1 MVASRTMPIFAPPP
15 PRLPAPIAVAMQE
28 LPPFSFI
35 GFRAHM
41 PMSEARAL
49 ATQAGGSLTCKATTD
64 PRLRECTGIFPFP
77 KVIPPFKIL
86 ISSVRDTA
94 AVIVLTANVKES
106 DAREWARALTQDFGT
121 PNHKRDQRVSESWQ
135 WIRKG
140 QMLRLLQHEGGGIL
154 ETAVT
159 LTDGPLLDAL
169 GPPPS
174 LQKAPPKRKKPD

>member
-1 MVASRTMPIFAPPP
+1 MPIFVPAPSP
-15 PRLPAPIAVAMQE
+15 PAPIVVAIQQ
-28 LPPFSFI
+28 LPPLGFV

-49 ATQAGGSLTCKATTD
+49 ATSAGGSLSCKATTD
-64 PRLRECTGIFPFP
+64 ARLRECTGGMPFP
-77 KVIPPFKIL
+77 NVIPPFKLL

-106 DAREWARALTQDFGT
+106 DTREWARALTQDFGT
-121 PNHKRDQRVSESWQ
+121 PNHKIDYRVSESWE

-140 QMLRLLQHEGGGIL
+140 QMLRLIQHQAGGVL

-174 LQKAPPKRKKPD
+174 LQKAPEPKKKKPD